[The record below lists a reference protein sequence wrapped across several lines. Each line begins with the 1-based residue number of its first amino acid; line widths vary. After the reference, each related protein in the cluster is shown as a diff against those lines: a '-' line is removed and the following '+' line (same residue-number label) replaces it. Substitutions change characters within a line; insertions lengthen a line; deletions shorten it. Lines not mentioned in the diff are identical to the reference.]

1 MADTSVAE
9 ATEQQT
15 DQSADDAVQVQEAQL
30 PESEDSPQGQGGGQI
45 DVLLDTTIPVTARLG
60 QVDMQVRELLQL
72 APGSV
77 LKLDKQVGEPVEVL
91 LRGNKFATGQ
101 IVVVGDR
108 LGIRIQEILSQNP
121 TEQGEEEQT

>member
-121 TEQGEEEQT
+121 TEQGEEDQT